1 MTLTIISSAMLYIY
15 IYIYILQAY
24 TSLVDEKES
33 NALTFS
39 SLELAHTCG
48 FGQKHLLGQ
57 VLAQGFLR
65 RSIRLGRQESLG
77 SGLGTELKG
86 STLSRLLLHKRK
98 HIGEIE

>member
-1 MTLTIISSAMLYIY
+1 MLYIY
-15 IYIYILQAY
+15 IYIFFFLQAY

-33 NALTFS
+33 NALTFP